1 MHQFPRWQIGLSAEL
16 VHTKI
21 ISSGCFD
28 ISWAR
33 SFNRLAA
40 KDATTTIPIVF
51 GVSDDPVKHGLVASL
66 ARPGGNLTGVNL
78 LSTELTAKRLELLR
92 EMLPGAA
99 RVAVLV
105 NPANAANTQ
114 TTLHEVEAAGRAMGL
129 RTQIFHAS
137 TSREIDAAF
146 AAFRHE
152 RPDA

>member
-1 MHQFPRWQIGLSAEL
+1 VFKESTFMHQFPRWQIGLSAEL

-66 ARPGGNLTGVNL
+66 ARPGGNLTGVNFFNA
-78 LSTELTAKRLELLR
+78 EATAKRPPSSDMNWRRLSSGR
-92 EMLPGAA
+92 DVRFIA
-99 RVAVLV
+99 R
-105 NPANAANTQ
+105 PP
-114 TTLHEVEAAGRAMGL
+114 H
-129 RTQIFHAS
+129 RTV
-137 TSREIDAAF
+137 RAAF
-146 AAFRHE
+146 PHTA
-152 RPDA
+152 PTSGV